1 MKRIK
6 RIVSIILSVA
16 IMLTLAV
23 PGMAQETVK
32 DTTKEQPIMLSS
44 TVPEKIIDLAT
55 AYLKNAKETMY
66 SDAPAMGFNQTE
78 FSELALGTPFTIYN
92 FDENGILLSDDTYCC
107 PLLYNGQVSA
117 TILMRY
123 LPQTQ
128 QYSYTF
134 GKVYADSLNSIQTC
148 RSLNTRQ
155 SLAVGAMDG
164 VLFVTDGQKVEPIF
178 YENAEVQKN
187 FRSQN
192 LQAVSAT
199 MYAQTDKTGVA
210 MTDVIAMP
218 MAEKKRASNRAVNAY
233 PNPLP
238 VTVVQQIG
246 NQICGVC
253 AWATVLN
260 YRFGT
265 SYTYDTLK
273 QGMASNYW
281 NGQGSNGTLAPTMQD
296 YRNYANDVHSAGCVF
311 HATPISFS
319 AIIAAI
325 DSRRPIMGNWKD
337 GNRSPAEYHAINI
350 VGYQS
355 FGTGYYYYISNP
367 WYTYIESISVTQA
380 ANAVYSTGSH
390 TWVLVQAVC

>member
-1 MKRIK
+1 M
-6 RIVSIILSVA
+6 SVA

-92 FDENGILLSDDTYCC
+92 FDENGILVSDDTYCC

-164 VLFVTDGQKVEPIF
+164 VLFVTDGQKAEPIF
-178 YENAEVQKN
+178 YENAEAQKN
-187 FRSQN
+187 LRPQR
-192 LQAVSAT
+192 LQAVSAA
-199 MYAQTDKTGVA
+199 MYAQTDKTSVA
-210 MTDVIAMP
+210 MTDIIAAP
-218 MAEKKRASNRAVNAY
+218 KAEKLRAGSRAASAY

-238 VTVVQQIG
+238 VPHVAQGTG
-246 NQICGVC
+246 ICGIAV
-253 AWATVLN
+253 WASILN

-265 SYTYDTLK
+265 SYTYDTLASE
-273 QGMASNYW
+273 MASTGYW
-281 NGQGSNGTLAPTMQD
+281 SGALAPSMTD
-296 YRNYANDVHSAGCVF
+296 YRDHGNANFAAGFVYNKG
-311 HATPISFS
+311 TPTFS
-319 AIIAAI
+319 TVTT
-325 DSRRPIMGNWKD
+325 
-337 GNRSPAEYHAINI
+337 AINAGKPIFGYWEPDNDKDPHAVII
-350 VGYQS
+350 VGYQWN
-355 FGTGYYYYISNP
+355 GNGYIYYLKNP
-367 WYTYIESISVTQA
+367 WYTYVEAITV
-380 ANAVYSTGSH
+380 ANSNVVVYSPPTRDYSFY
-390 TWVLVQAVC
+390 LKSRLY